1 MKTMKRFY
9 PIIFV
14 LAAFALATT
23 ACDIADV
30 DDKDAGGLSGK
41 PMVLHATLAES
52 QATKTAVQ
60 ADGTS
65 VWWNAGDQINVF
77 NGSSYKGKFTSLNR
91 EPAASADF
99 GGSLNLVEGATAAPA
114 ATYWAVYPYND
125 ANTCDGESVTLSL
138 TESQYSDADSFGDN
152 LFPAIARSSDL
163 DMHFYNVC
171 GGVCFS
177 VVRENIRAV
186 TFKSNG
192 GERLAGTMKVS
203 FGTGGY
209 PEVQSVTDGVD
220 QVTVYP
226 TGGGTFVPGKKY
238 YAVMIPQTLSSGL
251 KVTYRTENQMAS
263 LSFERSLSFPR
274 STFAVFSANDAYLT
288 FEDAPVD
295 GTAFPDKSFRTYVF
309 RNFDTDG
316 DGLLSETERERV
328 SSIEVCTDTIAT
340 LKGIEYFPNLDY
352 LYCRGTRKYNNQTYA
367 YEYYSIL
374 TALDVRANTALKI
387 LYCYYNPLL
396 TELDV
401 TNNTQLVSLDL
412 GADGLTALDVSHCP
426 DLQNLSCWGNALS
439 TLDVTNNRALTSLSC
454 ETNQLSSLDVRN
466 NTKLTWLSC
475 GSNKLSSL
483 DVSQNTLLE
492 SLNCPSNQLTSLN
505 LSANTEL
512 TYLSCSGNRLTGL
525 DVSMLSKMKSLYV
538 YNNTQLGTL
547 DVTHNPR
554 LTDLD
559 CESTGITT
567 LDLSQ
572 NPLLSYL
579 YCGGNNIETI
589 DLSNNPDL
597 HSLYAYS
604 MKLKVLD
611 LSSQTKLMYL
621 GCTDNPMTN
630 LYVVVGQT
638 FDQFDIPDGVKVSTK
653 AQSWSVTGAFNGWA
667 EDLDMTE
674 KTPGVWVSP
683 SFTCTGDQYGGF
695 KLRQDHNW
703 VINLGGDFAEYGT
716 PFNAIRDSDNVRLAE
731 EARIIVTLNVT
742 DPLNP
747 TITVTKDE
755 TSFFV
760 TPSNV
765 KIGADGGTFTVQV
778 TSPNGGYHIEN
789 IPAWITQK
797 SVENNVHTFE
807 AAANTDASERNGII
821 SFCDDQG
828 TCLGVMVKQRGYS
841 SFDWEKAFYHQS
853 VAMRFTA
860 TWCGWC
866 PRMNKSIAKA
876 MTDYPGKIQPIALHG
891 GGSNL
896 EFESVSPLQTQ
907 YAITGFPSGI
917 IDGRTLIENYSID
930 YTASLIVAAAK
941 ETENTYGTVSGI
953 EIASTLNGRALTVD
967 VNAYIKQAGSYKI
980 TILLLEDGIVGYQAD
995 YEDEAHQDYVHDN
1008 VARKALTDV
1017 TGEAFTAEAQSVH
1030 PFQKTVTIP
1039 NDYNI
1044 DNIRILVYV
1053 QASFDGKTKIQTA
1066 DYGNYYVDNC
1076 ATVAVGGSLPVAFVE

>member
-1 MKTMKRFY
+1 MKRFY

-14 LAAFALATT
+14 LAVFALATT

-30 DDKDAGGLSGK
+30 DNKDAGGLSGK

-60 ADGTS
+60 AGGTS
-65 VWWNAGDQINVF
+65 VWWSAGDQINVF
-77 NGSSYKGKFTSLNR
+77 NGSSYKGKFISLNR

-99 GGSLNLVEGATAAPA
+99 GGVLNLVEGAA
-114 ATYWAVYPYND
+114 ATQTGMYWAVYPYSE

-138 TESQYSDADSFGDN
+138 TDTQYSDADSFGDN

-186 TFKSNG
+186 TFKSMG

-263 LSFERSLSFPR
+263 LSFDRSLSFPR

-316 DGLLSETERERV
+316 DGLLSETERKRV

-483 DVSQNTLLE
+483 DVSQNPLLE
-492 SLNCPSNQLTSLN
+492 SLSCYSNQLTALD
-505 LSANTEL
+505 LTANTEL
-512 TYLSCSGNRLTGL
+512 ENLSCGSNRLTGL
-525 DVSMLSKMKSLYV
+525 DVSMLSKMKYLYV
-538 YNNTQLGTL
+538 YGNPLGVL
-547 DVTHNPR
+547 DVTHNP
-554 LTDLD
+554 LLSDLD
-559 CESTGITT
+559 CGSTGITT

-572 NPLLSYL
+572 NPLMSYL
-579 YCGGNNIETI
+579 DCSYNNIETI
-589 DLSNNPDL
+589 DLSNNSKL
-597 HSLYAYS
+597 QSLYAYR

-611 LSSQTKLMYL
+611 LSTHAEMKYL
-621 GCTDNPMTN
+621 YCTDNPMNN
-630 LYVVVGQT
+630 LYVVAGQQ
-638 FDQFDIPDGVKVSTK
+638 FYQFDVPDGVKVSTK
-653 AQSWSVTGAFNGWA
+653 ADCWSVTGVFNGWS

-674 KTPGVWVSP
+674 TSPGIWVSP
-683 SFTCTGDQYGGF
+683 AFYCITDQYGSF
-695 KLRQDHNW
+695 KLRQDHDW
-703 VINLGGDFAEYGT
+703 AINLGGDFAEYSA
-716 PFNAIRDSDNVRLAE
+716 PFNAIRDSGNVRIPE
-731 EARIIVTLNVT
+731 DNNIIVTLNVT
-742 DPLNP
+742 DPLHP
-747 TITVTKDE
+747 TITVA
-755 TSFFV
+755 V
-760 TPSNV
+760 
-765 KIGADGGTFTVQV
+765 
-778 TSPNGGYHIEN
+778 
-789 IPAWITQK
+789 
-797 SVENNVHTFE
+797 
-807 AAANTDASERNGII
+807 
-821 SFCDDQG
+821 
-828 TCLGVMVKQRGYS
+828 
-841 SFDWEKAFYHQS
+841 
-853 VAMRFTA
+853 
-860 TWCGWC
+860 
-866 PRMNKSIAKA
+866 
-876 MTDYPGKIQPIALHG
+876 
-891 GGSNL
+891 
-896 EFESVSPLQTQ
+896 
-907 YAITGFPSGI
+907 
-917 IDGRTLIENYSID
+917 
-930 YTASLIVAAAK
+930 
-941 ETENTYGTVSGI
+941 
-953 EIASTLNGRALTVD
+953 
-967 VNAYIKQAGSYKI
+967 
-980 TILLLEDGIVGYQAD
+980 
-995 YEDEAHQDYVHDN
+995 
-1008 VARKALTDV
+1008 
-1017 TGEAFTAEAQSVH
+1017 AEAV
-1030 PFQKTVTIP
+1030 
-1039 NDYNI
+1039 N
-1044 DNIRILVYV
+1044 
-1053 QASFDGKTKIQTA
+1053 
-1066 DYGNYYVDNC
+1066 
-1076 ATVAVGGSLPVAFVE
+1076 

>member
-1 MKTMKRFY
+1 MKRFY

-30 DDKDAGGLSGK
+30 DDKDAGDLSGK

-60 ADGTS
+60 DDGTS
-65 VWWNAGDQINVF
+65 VWWSAGDQINVF

-114 ATYWAVYPYND
+114 ATYWAVYPYSD

-192 GERLAGTMKVS
+192 GERIAGTMKVS

-226 TGGGTFVPGKKY
+226 SGGGTFVPGKKY

-251 KVTYRTENQMAS
+251 KVIYRTENQMAS

-295 GTAFPDKSFRTYVF
+295 GTSFPDKSFRTYVF
-309 RNFDTDG
+309 RNFDNDG
-316 DGLLSETERERV
+316 DGLLSESERKQV
-328 SSIEVCTDTIAT
+328 SFIEVCTDTIAT
-340 LKGIEYFPNLDY
+340 LKGIEYFPNLMY
-352 LYCRGTRKYNNQTYA
+352 LNCSGTRKYNNQTYQ
-367 YEYYSIL
+367 YDNYSIL
-374 TALDVRANTALKI
+374 TALDVRANTELRH
-387 LYCYYNPLL
+387 LYCYNNPLI

-401 TNNTQLVSLDL
+401 TSNTQLVQLEV
-412 GADGLTALDVSHCP
+412 GNNGLTALDVSNCP
-426 DLQNLSCWGNALS
+426 DLQYLYCQGNVLAE
-439 TLDVTNNRALTSLSC
+439 LDVTNNPYLTNISC
-454 ETNQLSSLDVRN
+454 SSNQLSSLDVRK
-466 NTKLTWLSC
+466 NTKLTYLSC
-475 GSNKLSSL
+475 GSNRLSSL
-483 DVSQNTLLE
+483 DVSQNTLLQ
-492 SLNCPSNQLTSLN
+492 SLDCYSNQLTALN
-505 LSANTEL
+505 LSANPEL
-512 TYLSCSGNRLTGL
+512 TNLSCSNNRLTGV
-525 DVSMLSKMKSLYV
+525 DVSMLPNLQSLYV
-538 YNNTQLGTL
+538 YSNSLSTL

-630 LYVVVGQT
+630 LYVVVGQQ
-638 FDQFDIPDGVKVSTK
+638 FYQFDIPDGVAVSSK
-653 AQSWSVTGAFNGWA
+653 ATCWSVLGAFNSWS

-674 KTPGVWVSP
+674 TSPGIWVSP
-683 SFTCTGDQYGGF
+683 AFNCISDQYGGF

-703 VINLGGDFAEYGT
+703 AINIGGDFVAFGV
-716 PFNAIRDSDNVRLAE
+716 PFTAVRDSDNVRISE
-731 EARIIVTLNVT
+731 NNNIIVTLNVT
-742 DPLNP
+742 DPLHP
-747 TITVTKDE
+747 TITVT
-755 TSFFV
+755 V
-760 TPSNV
+760 
-765 KIGADGGTFTVQV
+765 ADTV
-778 TSPNGGYHIEN
+778 N
-789 IPAWITQK
+789 
-797 SVENNVHTFE
+797 
-807 AAANTDASERNGII
+807 
-821 SFCDDQG
+821 
-828 TCLGVMVKQRGYS
+828 
-841 SFDWEKAFYHQS
+841 
-853 VAMRFTA
+853 
-860 TWCGWC
+860 
-866 PRMNKSIAKA
+866 
-876 MTDYPGKIQPIALHG
+876 
-891 GGSNL
+891 
-896 EFESVSPLQTQ
+896 
-907 YAITGFPSGI
+907 
-917 IDGRTLIENYSID
+917 
-930 YTASLIVAAAK
+930 
-941 ETENTYGTVSGI
+941 
-953 EIASTLNGRALTVD
+953 
-967 VNAYIKQAGSYKI
+967 
-980 TILLLEDGIVGYQAD
+980 
-995 YEDEAHQDYVHDN
+995 
-1008 VARKALTDV
+1008 
-1017 TGEAFTAEAQSVH
+1017 
-1030 PFQKTVTIP
+1030 
-1039 NDYNI
+1039 
-1044 DNIRILVYV
+1044 
-1053 QASFDGKTKIQTA
+1053 
-1066 DYGNYYVDNC
+1066 
-1076 ATVAVGGSLPVAFVE
+1076 